1 IFVKICGRIISLQ
14 KDFNTTTIQEL
25 TEAACYKAKLVCLDM
40 FAYYGGNYLW
50 PDDCIGFYLIKKD
63 STVYIV
69 TRQRAGRPNINI
81 ETLDDYMAK
90 YKDNRLHT
98 VNLSTSAINTVSKIS
113 SVTFL
118 GNHPAF
124 VIRQIMISISTIH
137 RNGDSYNGQFTVK
150 DIFMVNG
157 CIIEFSSF
165 LFSYPFNK
173 DSCSADYRRIR
184 EIIVALLNDELNNGC
199 PIYFLEFLN
208 LLFVC
213 PFEEL
218 SNSEASIRFITNH
231 PALSSYMERIRQLT
245 ILDNILER
253 MQGNQRLILDQNLD
267 EPYQWTNDVIT
278 VPLMKYVYEFD
289 GRKNAPKGASKGVV
303 PSKAATSIN
312 PEYTDKYMGCLCFA
326 RNFFS
331 HANFQLILEEIDAAF
346 AVQFS
351 TFMHELFCLVV
362 QDPNSSNNLDILKL
376 LGNQFSEPHAWNW
389 PIHLASLGAPV
400 PGPAP
405 PHLLANSIPHLPEL
419 TQWFVSHPSSVFS
432 IQPKSAIS
440 LALPKY

>member
-1 IFVKICGRIISLQ
+1 MNFMKMLVMENVGVDEVDSEGNTEPHWLLGGASSTEDPRKLRPIDVATSGTCTSLLALQ
-14 KDFNTTTIQEL
+14 MRCHKCAVSGDHSPFHQNCVMRSDQCKELLGDESDDFDNDLYNE
-25 TEAACYKAKLVCLDM
+25 
-40 FAYYGGNYLW
+40 
-50 PDDCIGFYLIKKD
+50 
-63 STVYIV
+63 
-69 TRQRAGRPNINI
+69 RPNINI

-98 VNLSTSAINTVSKIS
+98 VNLSTSAINSVSKIS
-113 SVTFL
+113 SVTFF

-173 DSCSADYRRIR
+173 DSSSADYRRIR

-289 GRKNAPKGASKGVV
+289 GRKNAPKGANKGVV

-376 LGNQFSEPHAWNW
+376 MLVMREELALEVYYVR
-389 PIHLASLGAPV
+389 HLATTPY
-400 PGPAP
+400 
-405 PHLLANSIPHLPEL
+405 E
-419 TQWFVSHPSSVFS
+419 QWW
-432 IQPKSAIS
+432 
-440 LALPKY
+440 